1 MMASMRSMELA
12 AHKLY
17 QKKLI
22 RGFCHLYD
30 GQEAIV
36 AGMERALNKKDSVI
50 TSYRDHCTHIGR
62 GGTAKE
68 VLAELFGRADGC
80 SRGLKCHIMCYL
92 MAEDVTGVGGSMHMY
107 KKEHNFYGG
116 CGIVGAQ
123 IPLGAG
129 LAFGH
134 KYRNDGGVA
143 VTMSAQK
150 SHWVCM
156 RWSSS

>member
-1 MMASMRSMELA
+1 MPEFKGHRIDPPGNNVTTTKEELTETLRMMATMRSMELA

-62 GGTAKE
+62 GGTVKE

-80 SRGLKCHIMCYL
+80 SRGKKRRHALCDVVG
-92 MAEDVTGVGGSMHMY
+92 EDFDV
-107 KKEHNFYGG
+107 
-116 CGIVGAQ
+116 
-123 IPLGAG
+123 
-129 LAFGH
+129 
-134 KYRNDGGVA
+134 
-143 VTMSAQK
+143 
-150 SHWVCM
+150 
-156 RWSSS
+156 